1 MNKILQL
8 KNVSKYYYSNNQVS
22 AGFSKVSLD
31 LSMGE
36 FVVIVGES
44 GSGKSTLLNVISGL
58 DSYQEGEMYIHGEET
73 SHYGDLDFEEYRK
86 KYIGNIFQNFNLINS
101 YTVYQNVELMMLM
114 NGYKKKE
121 IKERVYAILDEVGL
135 RKFAKQKVSKLSGGQ
150 KQRVAIA
157 RVLAKDTPIIVADE
171 PTGNLD
177 VESANH
183 VFELLHEISKNKLV
197 VIVTHNYEQV
207 EKYATRKIRM
217 HDGQIIED
225 EVITETE
232 CKEPYMPKEQKN
244 IRLFSRLR
252 LGLRNTFNL
261 PVKFSLIL
269 MVYLL
274 ICSSV
279 IAGYSTM
286 AHQDTVEAANGYSYF
301 FNDTSSERVIL
312 QKQDGTYFTDEEFEN
327 IQNLDNI
334 DYVVKDDVLID
345 SMMNMYSDNFYFW
358 GSAKSFDNID
368 SVDIGRLPE
377 NDYEIVLYGF
387 ENDYYYTEGI
397 DQVLNKSFK
406 LQDNYSGGLL
416 MEDEVTVVGVKLYSM
431 DENPSYRDAAYVSD
445 TVLSK
450 IRQGVYRQYSKITST
465 FLSQET
471 LSEPWSYFNQ
481 VVPSTKVP
489 KGSVYVGEEYLYS
502 CPKGKCAKQKFK
514 VTASNLYYTETLNL
528 KVKGTYNKKTIKK
541 YTGFS
546 DYATYQGA
554 FFVNAEDYSSLFS
567 DQSYQSSVYVKNA
580 REIDTTL
587 QLLEDMGYKTLRV
600 QDSLV
605 GAYEGYNQISR
616 IFLVCVYITMG
627 IVLFFIAYFIIQLIY
642 RSRNIY
648 YSTIRILG
656 ANKHVAKQ
664 LLTIELFT
672 VANLAYFVVFGFI
685 QLLIKGIIELPKVLE
700 LIEYLQMKD
709 YIVLYVLICI
719 ISLLISNKYGN
730 KLFQKSAMDTYRQEV

>member
-1 MNKILQL
+1 MDRYSNLIIQGGLTMNKILQL

-225 EVITETE
+225 EVIEETE

-345 SMMNMYSDNFYFW
+345 SMMNMYSDNT
-358 GSAKSFDNID
+358 
-368 SVDIGRLPE
+368 
-377 NDYEIVLYGF
+377 LY
-387 ENDYYYTEGI
+387 
-397 DQVLNKSFK
+397 
-406 LQDNYSGGLL
+406 
-416 MEDEVTVVGVKLYSM
+416 
-431 DENPSYRDAAYVSD
+431 
-445 TVLSK
+445 
-450 IRQGVYRQYSKITST
+450 
-465 FLSQET
+465 
-471 LSEPWSYFNQ
+471 
-481 VVPSTKVP
+481 
-489 KGSVYVGEEYLYS
+489 
-502 CPKGKCAKQKFK
+502 
-514 VTASNLYYTETLNL
+514 
-528 KVKGTYNKKTIKK
+528 
-541 YTGFS
+541 
-546 DYATYQGA
+546 
-554 FFVNAEDYSSLFS
+554 
-567 DQSYQSSVYVKNA
+567 
-580 REIDTTL
+580 
-587 QLLEDMGYKTLRV
+587 
-600 QDSLV
+600 
-605 GAYEGYNQISR
+605 
-616 IFLVCVYITMG
+616 
-627 IVLFFIAYFIIQLIY
+627 
-642 RSRNIY
+642 
-648 YSTIRILG
+648 
-656 ANKHVAKQ
+656 H
-664 LLTIELFT
+664 
-672 VANLAYFVVFGFI
+672 
-685 QLLIKGIIELPKVLE
+685 
-700 LIEYLQMKD
+700 
-709 YIVLYVLICI
+709 
-719 ISLLISNKYGN
+719 
-730 KLFQKSAMDTYRQEV
+730 